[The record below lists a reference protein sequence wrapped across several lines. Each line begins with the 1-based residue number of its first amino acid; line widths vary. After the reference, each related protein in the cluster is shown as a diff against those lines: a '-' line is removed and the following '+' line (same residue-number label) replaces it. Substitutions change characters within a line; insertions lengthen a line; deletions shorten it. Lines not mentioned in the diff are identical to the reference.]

1 MPRWYAHSM
10 DVDEPISPE
19 QAERLRQ
26 RMASLD
32 GKTGRGG
39 CDVCDA
45 TFEFVTISLGESEL
59 RIFHQAQCD
68 AKMDWIVRLGRV

>member
-1 MPRWYAHSM
+1 M

-68 AKMDWIVRLGRV
+68 ATMDWIVRLGRV